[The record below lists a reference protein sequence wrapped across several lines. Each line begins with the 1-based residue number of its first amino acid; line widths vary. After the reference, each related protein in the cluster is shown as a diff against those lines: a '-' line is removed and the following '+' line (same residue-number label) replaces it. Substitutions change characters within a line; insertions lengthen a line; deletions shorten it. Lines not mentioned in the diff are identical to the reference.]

1 LSPPAFA
8 RERFGYHV
16 VYDRDILDAVDY
28 AADHGFGYIVPDL
41 MIPRFFPENLD
52 RQERRR
58 IRRHSESRGVSL
70 SFHAPSDNLNLVAP
84 YPEVRRAVLKRMKLS
99 LRLAQDLGAE
109 RFTVHSTA
117 PLSFASGG
125 EKGTYLRDH
134 WQVYK
139 AALRESLKGIL
150 EAAGGVQV
158 CVENAPLD
166 ELTEEVLE
174 ELLIDEENLF
184 LTWDVLKSLSPAH
197 GSPLERVEAFFL
209 RHLSRIRECHLYD
222 MRPGGYGHD
231 QLGAGSLDYGRYLR
245 LLAPHDVH
253 FTLEIR
259 PRENAYT
266 SLLKIKDHWEAEIEP
281 V

>member
-1 LSPPAFA
+1 LNPTPFA

-16 VYDRDILDAVDY
+16 VYDRDLLDAVDY

-58 IRRHSESRGVSL
+58 IRQYAESRDVSL

-84 YPEVRRAVLKRMKLS
+84 YPEVQRAVLKRMRLS

-117 PLSFASGG
+117 PLNFASDGK
-125 EKGTYLRDH
+125 KGTYLQDH

-139 AALRESLKGIL
+139 TALSESLKGIL
-150 EAAGGVQV
+150 ESAGRVQV

-174 ELLIDEENLF
+174 DLLNEENLF
-184 LTWDVLKSLSPAH
+184 LTWDVPKSLDPAH
-197 GSPLERVEAFFL
+197 GSPPERVEAFL
-209 RHLSRIRECHLYD
+209 LHHLNRIRECHLYD
-222 MRPGGYGHD
+222 RRPGGYGHD
-231 QLGAGSLDYGRYLR
+231 QLGAGSLDYGRYLK

-266 SLLKIKDHWEAEIEP
+266 SLLKIKELWKAEIEP